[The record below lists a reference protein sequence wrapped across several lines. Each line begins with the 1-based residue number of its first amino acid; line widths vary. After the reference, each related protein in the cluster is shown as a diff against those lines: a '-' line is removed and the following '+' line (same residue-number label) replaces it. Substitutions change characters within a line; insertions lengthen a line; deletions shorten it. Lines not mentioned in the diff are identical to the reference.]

1 MSAYID
7 PVLIAMVS
15 ISGMGREYTADD
27 IAARARIVHA
37 GAKEGLMTCV
47 RRGLVEAVYLPQGA
61 RGYRLTDEG
70 RLQAAR
76 LFATRGVF
84 KTRRVS

>member
-15 ISGMGREYTADD
+15 SAGMGREYTADD
-27 IAARARIVHA
+27 IAARARLNRA
-37 GAKEGLMTCV
+37 EAKEGLTTCV
-47 RRGLVEAVYLPQGA
+47 KRGLAATDIV
-61 RGYRLTDEG
+61 RDMRSYRLTDEG
-70 RLQAAR
+70 RAQASR

>member
-15 ISGMGREYTADD
+15 SSGMGREYTADD
-27 IAARARIVHA
+27 IAARARIAHA

-47 RRGLVEAVYLPQGA
+47 RRGLVESLYLPLGA
-61 RGYRLTDEG
+61 RAYRLTDEG
-70 RLQAAR
+70 RSQAAR